1 MRNHEG
7 RTAMTRGV
15 RARLIGSLL
24 AATVVLTPGLLV
36 PAAASAQPTT
46 PTSSSR
52 APRTSATSAA
62 T

>member
-1 MRNHEG
+1 
-7 RTAMTRGV
+7 MTRGV